1 MTREKKIIFR
11 MRGNNNFKGT
21 DRETTVFLVTLW
33 VLRESS
39 AGFFVVFFP
48 GKQTADRAVQEKV
61 KAVSLYKSGKIQQ
74 EAFYCKT
81 ASLSLKHFQLV
92 A

>member
-1 MTREKKIIFR
+1 
-11 MRGNNNFKGT
+11 MRGNNNFKGRG
-21 DRETTVFLVTLW
+21 RETTVFLVTLW

-39 AGFFVVFFP
+39 AFFIIFFP
-48 GKQTADRAVQEKV
+48 GKQKADRAVQEKV
-61 KAVSLYKSGKIQQ
+61 KAASLYKSGKIQQ

-81 ASLSLKHFQLV
+81 TSLSLKHFQLV